1 MNLMRIGQQL
11 ASRGHQ
17 FTLLL
22 SAQEQYSRYVL
33 ENRLTGNTK
42 LLIYEGDP
50 DFVLLGKRR
59 EDRKQPKSAR
69 DPAQVGTGFM
79 LAHFLQ
85 WCLGSARLSELSQ
98 L

>member
-1 MNLMRIGQQL
+1 MNLLRIGQQL

-33 ENRLTGNTK
+33 ETRLTGNTK

-50 DFVLLGKRR
+50 
-59 EDRKQPKSAR
+59 EDRKQPKAAR
-69 DPAQVGTGFM
+69 DPAQVGTTP
-79 LAHFLQ
+79 A
-85 WCLGSARLSELSQ
+85 CALSR
-98 L
+98 